1 MDSKHEKSFSSYSSR
16 PCCKKNLSQQGF
28 EVIESNQST
37 PTHFIENMDVDAVLL
52 MAVPFDAKIISKMS
66 NLKIIARHGVG
77 YDNVDLVAAT
87 QHGIIVTNT
96 PGANATAVT
105 ETALMF
111 LLMSGRQFY
120 LKHETI
126 NADRQ
131 RELLPTLF
139 GYELSNKTVG
149 LIGYGN
155 IGQKIA
161 QLLNGFNVKLLVYA
175 KHSHVVE
182 NGRMAEL
189 EEIYQQADFLILALP
204 ATSETIHMINH
215 DTLAMMKKSVI
226 LVNVGRGQ
234 LIDEKA
240 LYVALKN
247 DHIFAAGLDVIEN
260 EPVNAQN
267 PLYKLPNVFLTHTAT
282 HSQEAKV
289 NVSLEAA
296 KEITRVLKGEQPK
309 HPVNNFTDCH

>member
-1 MDSKHEKSFSSYSSR
+1 MKKVLVATQVV
-16 PCCKKNLSQQGF
+16 PVAKNLSQQGF
-28 EVIESNQST
+28 EVIESDQST

-52 MAVPFDAKIISKMS
+52 MAVPFDAKIISKIS
-66 NLKIIARHGVG
+66 NLKNIARHGVG

-131 RELLPTLF
+131 REVLPTLF

-161 QLLNGFNVKLLVYA
+161 QLLNG
-175 KHSHVVE
+175 
-182 NGRMAEL
+182 RIAEL
-189 EEIYQQADFLILALP
+189 KEIYQQADFLILALP

-260 EPVNAQN
+260 DPVNAQN
-267 PLYKLPNVFLTHTAT
+267 PLYKLPNVFLTHTPRPT
-282 HSQEAKV
+282 LRKQ
-289 NVSLEAA
+289 
-296 KEITRVLKGEQPK
+296 R
-309 HPVNNFTDCH
+309 